1 MREFTTKV
9 KLKLYSGNLRIVI
22 ITGAL
27 LMTISSYSQN
37 SRAFS
42 TPVSIDNEKN
52 IRDIDIKSEVIRKLG
67 SRFNLFENII
77 TKNDKKAM
85 AGISSAMSM
94 SAIPRVEGKAVSM
107 GLGGGSYGGQ
117 SAVAFG
123 THFKIGECASATTS
137 LSYDTQENLGVAAGV
152 SIGW

>member
-1 MREFTTKV
+1 MREFTKKV
-9 KLKLYSGNLRIVI
+9 KLIHYSGNLRIAIATSVLLI
-22 ITGAL
+22 IV
-27 LMTISSYSQN
+27 SSHSQN
-37 SRAFS
+37 SLAFS
-42 TPVSIDNEKN
+42 TPVSIDNKKN
-52 IRDIDIKSEVIRKLG
+52 IRDIEINSEVIRKLG

-123 THFKIGECASATTS
+123 SHFELGTSARANTFM
-137 LSYDTQENLGVAAGV
+137 SYDTSRNMGVAAGI